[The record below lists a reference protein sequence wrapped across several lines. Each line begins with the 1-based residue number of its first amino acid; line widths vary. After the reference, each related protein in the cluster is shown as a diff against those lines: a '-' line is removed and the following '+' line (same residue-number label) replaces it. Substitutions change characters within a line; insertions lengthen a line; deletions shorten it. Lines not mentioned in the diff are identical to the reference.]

1 MLLYHS
7 HCHLG
12 RIKSK
17 NLSEPQRK
25 SLTLE
30 NGTACKGQL
39 SAPHSEVIK
48 SCISEKSHHDLQA
61 KSNDNKTLHKNQY
74 QTALQTTLL

>member
-30 NGTACKGQL
+30 NDTACKGQL
-39 SAPHSEVIK
+39 PAPLSEGIK

-74 QTALQTTLL
+74 QAALQTTLL

>member
-7 HCHLG
+7 LCHLG

-30 NGTACKGQL
+30 MTLPANGRFLFQAVNILWAASLRSHTMIYRPRAMTIK
-39 SAPHSEVIK
+39 HSI
-48 SCISEKSHHDLQA
+48 
-61 KSNDNKTLHKNQY
+61 KNQ
-74 QTALQTTLL
+74 